1 MLQLINFLSMIAV
14 LVGLGMIASTDRIDG
29 RHRAGIVVYFVGMV
43 LFLLT
48 A

>member
-29 RHRAGIVVYFVGMV
+29 RHRVGLIIYFVGMV
-43 LFLLT
+43 LYLLT
-48 A
+48 